1 MESFPPLAPNSRR
14 YEVIVCSCQHF
25 LTHLSHPPHPPV
37 FRHVVDIKQT
47 ERSKYITKNMNRIP
61 ALACYTF
68 TYLTLHSTPILTL
81 YGLQISLHV
90 QQVLKDNDPTR
101 PDKQVHLT
109 QVQSTGSFRKNGKSK
124 SVFMGT
130 KFHEK
135 LIFSAF
141 FNRELA
147 TNLRS

>member
-25 LTHLSHPPHPPV
+25 LTHLSHPRHPPG

-81 YGLQISLHV
+81 YRLQISFQV
-90 QQVLKDNDPTR
+90 QQVSKEYDPTR
-101 PDKQVHLT
+101 PDKQVQLT
-109 QVQSTGSFRKNGKSK
+109 QVQSRSWQNSNSNSNPVQKTKDNIKALAHRSTQKCCM
-124 SVFMGT
+124 VFL
-130 KFHEK
+130 F
-135 LIFSAF
+135 
-141 FNRELA
+141 
-147 TNLRS
+147 